1 MMAPVDLPVSR
12 LFRSLSFSVPWRGGS
27 NGPGTDTA
35 TIATGAG
42 AKSDSDNFP
51 APPLSFELQTWPI
64 PQSSSPSPSPSPP
77 SSTTP
82 TPRTITTLVEDA
94 KESSPYHQQHQLTN
108 LRMRSAARQREKS
121 PQFPQ
126 IRPRTSRGSFD
137 SSRSRSSTISSTSST
152 LGGDGLT
159 SRKQP
164 QERQRACEDCW
175 KEFWG

>member
-121 PQFPQ
+121 PPVSPDPPENQ
-126 IRPRTSRGSFD
+126 PRLLRQ
-137 SSRSRSSTISSTSST
+137 
-152 LGGDGLT
+152 
-159 SRKQP
+159 QP
-164 QERQRACEDCW
+164 QPQQHHQFHQQHPRR
-175 KEFWG
+175 

>member
-1 MMAPVDLPVSR
+1 MMAPVDLPLR
-12 LFRSLSFSVPWRGGS
+12 I
-27 NGPGTDTA
+27 TDLA
-35 TIATGAG
+35 NPTIIIT
-42 AKSDSDNFP
+42 
-51 APPLSFELQTWPI
+51 I
-64 PQSSSPSPSPSPP
+64 
-77 SSTTP
+77 
-82 TPRTITTLVEDA
+82 TITTLVDDTHPEN
-94 KESSPYHQQHQLTN
+94 HNN
-108 LRMRSAARQREKS
+108 LGRGCQGVLSLPSATPIDQFAHALGRPATRKI

-152 LGGDGLT
+152 LSGDGLT

>member
-64 PQSSSPSPSPSPP
+64 PQSSSPSPSPP

-108 LRMRSAARQREKS
+108 LRMHSAARQREKS
-121 PQFPQ
+121 PPVSPDPPENQ
-126 IRPRTSRGSFD
+126 PRLLRQ
-137 SSRSRSSTISSTSST
+137 
-152 LGGDGLT
+152 
-159 SRKQP
+159 QP
-164 QERQRACEDCW
+164 QPQQHHQFHQQHPQW
-175 KEFWG
+175 